1 MNRKSKGERFQ
12 RFRVAVFASMKFKR
26 PPPPRSN
33 RLIKWR
39 SFENLGFNRGRWKNE
54 KEGTKSKR
62 DSFFF
67 FFLREKN
74 VVHFAC
80 NYRFSVLNF
89 YYIPT
94 YRGNL
99 ILLVGELI

>member
-39 SFENLGFNRGRWKNE
+39 SFENLGLIGADGKMKKKGRNRREILFSFSFCE
-54 KEGTKSKR
+54 KKM
-62 DSFFF
+62 
-67 FFLREKN
+67 
-74 VVHFAC
+74 
-80 NYRFSVLNF
+80 
-89 YYIPT
+89 
-94 YRGNL
+94 
-99 ILLVGELI
+99 